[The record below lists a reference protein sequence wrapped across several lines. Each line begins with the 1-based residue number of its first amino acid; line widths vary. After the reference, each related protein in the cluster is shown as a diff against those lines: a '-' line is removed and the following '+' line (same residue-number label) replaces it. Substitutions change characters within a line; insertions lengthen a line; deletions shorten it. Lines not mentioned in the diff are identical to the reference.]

1 MLSKEPRLL
10 PKLGLQEGLQVKPAV
25 RGIRNHC
32 REKKRKGLAKN
43 NFSPSRPAQN
53 ADIASHA
60 WCHIYSPGREVVGNV
75 PPLPCAGVC

>member
-32 REKKRKGLAKN
+32 REKKGKGLA
-43 NFSPSRPAQN
+43 
-53 ADIASHA
+53 
-60 WCHIYSPGREVVGNV
+60 
-75 PPLPCAGVC
+75 